1 MAKPLI
7 IGDPVPAVASPRLTN
22 RLLQRVAPAERR
34 TVLARCERLELSVGD
49 VVSEAGRPFR
59 HVQFPLNAL
68 ITAVSKPG
76 VHPPLELAMIGN
88 EGMLGSTLALGINR
102 AVLDAH
108 VRGPGESLRMTA
120 AVFRDGLGRW
130 PGLQRAIN
138 RYLHVMMA
146 QLGQSAVC
154 NRFHELDARL
164 ARWLL
169 MTHDRA
175 QSDEFDIT
183 HKGLSDLLGMRR
195 SGVTIA
201 AGQLQEEGCIRYTR
215 GHITVLDR
223 AGLEAKSCECYRNS
237 NVDCDRL
244 FT

>member
-1 MAKPLI
+1 MPDVA
-7 IGDPVPAVASPRLTN
+7 ASPSLTN
-22 RLLQRVAPAERR
+22 RLLQRVSPAERKS
-34 TVLARCERLELSVGD
+34 VVERCERVDLVPGD
-49 VVSEAGRPFR
+49 VMSEAGRPFR
-59 HVQFPLNAL
+59 HVYFPLNAL
-68 ITAVSKPG
+68 ITAVLKAG

-108 VRGPGESLRMTA
+108 VRGPGVSLRMTA
-120 AVFRDGLGRW
+120 AEFRDGLGRW

-138 RYLHVMMA
+138 RYLHVLMA
-146 QLGQSAVC
+146 QLALSAVC
-154 NRFHELDARL
+154 TRFHELDARL

-175 QSDEFDIT
+175 QSDTFYLT
-183 HKGLSDLLGMRR
+183 HKSLADLLGMRR

-201 AGQLQEEGCIRYTR
+201 AGQLQDKGYIRYSR

-223 AGLEAKSCECYRNS
+223 TGLEAQACECYRTS
-237 NVDCDRL
+237 NAHYDRL